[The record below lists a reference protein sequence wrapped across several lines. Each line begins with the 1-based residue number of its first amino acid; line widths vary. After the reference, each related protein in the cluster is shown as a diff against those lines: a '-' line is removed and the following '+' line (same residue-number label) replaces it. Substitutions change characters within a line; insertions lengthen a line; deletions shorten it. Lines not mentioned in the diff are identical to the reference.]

1 MSSVFIVCD
10 SLSSSDR
17 LVTACP
23 GRTICCLLR
32 LDCDSLS
39 TSDRVCPVSDSVFI
53 VCDSSSS
60 SDQAYPVSDSVFM
73 VCDSLLSS
81 SDRLMMSRSDS
92 LSSATV
98 RL

>member
-1 MSSVFIVCD
+1 MTVCHVVTGRVQCRTVYLLSATVCRLLQLDCD

-17 LVTACP
+17 AY
-23 GRTICCLLR
+23 
-32 LDCDSLS
+32 
-39 TSDRVCPVSDSVFI
+39 PVSDSVFI

-81 SDRLMMSRSDS
+81 SDRLMMSRSNS